1 MNHWRA
7 RCIERCTPGSE
18 GGCPEKA
25 RTRGTSPDSPPCPYE
40 ITFAVEF
47 RAVRRDN
54 GMALQAEL
62 AEELR
67 ALIRSDYTWRSVPRR
82 SRRTHADRQRRPSPD
97 WPGHTGRPKP
107 GS

>member
-1 MNHWRA
+1 VADHADDYSGVERGIQLAELRWHWGDA
-7 RCIERCTPGSE
+7 
-18 GGCPEKA
+18 
-25 RTRGTSPDSPPCPYE
+25 YE

-82 SRRTHADRQRRPSPD
+82 SRRTHADGQRRPSPD
-97 WPGHTGRPKP
+97 WPGPTGRPKP